1 MTSYFDLLFRSIII
15 IAMFFKS
22 LDKSGVILKVLLVDA
37 DKTSQL
43 ILTAMIKRFGYDV
56 SVAVDC
62 QQALDIL
69 QQYPVCLVLIA
80 ANNHDVSSLQICSQL
95 KNHNNSFSLYIILLS
110 ADHSVEYMIKALE
123 NGVHDVLPI
132 SPVPVQL
139 KCRMGVGQRALMAK
153 EELIIAR
160 DEAET
165 SNQSKSAFL
174 ANMSHELRTPLNAI
188 IGYSEMMKEDA
199 IFDERGQDKDDHD
212 KVLNASNHLLSLI
225 NDLLDLS
232 KIEAGKMLFSFERH
246 LLSAL
251 LEIVEETT
259 TPLLGKNNNKL
270 VVQLNCIDQEVVVD
284 SMRFLQIMYNLI
296 SNASKFSNNSTIKV
310 DVSTVLI
317 NNQGIFSVKVI
328 DQGIGMTKDQLS
340 MLFNN
345 YVQAHAKI
353 VDQYGGT
360 GLGLA
365 LSKKLAN
372 MTGGNL
378 VATSEID
385 VGSVFELTLPLQQE
399 KNVVAF

>member
-1 MTSYFDLLFRSIII
+1 
-15 IAMFFKS
+15 MFFKS

-139 KCRMGVGQRALMAK
+139 KCRMGVGERALMAK

-188 IGYSEMMKEDA
+188 IGYSE
-199 IFDERGQDKDDHD
+199 I
-212 KVLNASNHLLSLI
+212 
-225 NDLLDLS
+225 
-232 KIEAGKMLFSFERH
+232 
-246 LLSAL
+246 L
-251 LEIVEETT
+251 LEEVIDDGHDDYIPIVSPITNAGHN
-259 TPLLGKNNNKL
+259 LLKIIDSILDIAHVESGKLEAVIQNIDVDEL
-270 VVQLNCIDQEVVVD
+270 VQEVVDEIIPIISKNKNNLKINISEEVGVIRQD
-284 SMRFLQIMYNLI
+284 SEKLSKMLENLLD
-296 SNASKFSNNSTIKV
+296 NAAKYTDSADIVLTVESKMEEGSRYITFKV
-310 DVSTVLI
+310 QDT
-317 NNQGIFSVKVI
+317 
-328 DQGIGMTKDQLS
+328 GIGIEADKIEIIFEPFMQADNSYTR
-340 MLFNN
+340 N
-345 YVQAHAKI
+345 YDGA
-353 VDQYGGT
+353 
-360 GLGLA
+360 GLGLS
-365 LSKKLAN
+365 LVKKYVDLMKGVIN
-372 MTGGNL
+372 
-378 VATSEID
+378 VKSEVG
-385 VGSVFELTLPLQQE
+385 VGSSFSICVPVFD
-399 KNVVAF
+399 

>member
-1 MTSYFDLLFRSIII
+1 
-15 IAMFFKS
+15 
-22 LDKSGVILKVLLVDA
+22 
-37 DKTSQL
+37 
-43 ILTAMIKRFGYDV
+43 
-56 SVAVDC
+56 
-62 QQALDIL
+62 
-69 QQYPVCLVLIA
+69 
-80 ANNHDVSSLQICSQL
+80 
-95 KNHNNSFSLYIILLS
+95 
-110 ADHSVEYMIKALE
+110 
-123 NGVHDVLPI
+123 
-132 SPVPVQL
+132 
-139 KCRMGVGQRALMAK
+139 
-153 EELIIAR
+153 
-160 DEAET
+160 
-165 SNQSKSAFL
+165 
-174 ANMSHELRTPLNAI
+174 
-188 IGYSEMMKEDA
+188 
-199 IFDERGQDKDDHD
+199 
-212 KVLNASNHLLSLI
+212 
-225 NDLLDLS
+225 
-232 KIEAGKMLFSFERH
+232 
-246 LLSAL
+246 
-251 LEIVEETT
+251 
-259 TPLLGKNNNKL
+259 
-270 VVQLNCIDQEVVVD
+270 
-284 SMRFLQIMYNLI
+284 MYNLI